1 MTNSP
6 KVIIDRKT
14 GHFEPV
20 KFEDRYELLKTKEAG
35 LPPPAEKPEPR
46 PHNVINIM
54 DALRRSIETEKAP
67 PARVSRCGGKTKGA
81 IESAC
86 YCVKKTR
93 KRHAVRKMKVGPS
106 ESPCRRRLQTAMSCF
121 VRKGA
126 VVNVMVK
133 RRGLTAS
140 SGVQGDERK

>member
-1 MTNSP
+1 VQIQPGQS
-6 KVIIDRKT
+6 RS
-14 GHFEPV
+14 GQ
-20 KFEDRYELLKTKEAG
+20 AG
-35 LPPPAEKPEPR
+35 SE
-46 PHNVINIM
+46 
-54 DALRRSIETEKAP
+54 
-67 PARVSRCGGKTKGA
+67 C
-81 IESAC
+81 C
-86 YCVKKTR
+86 CVKKTR